1 MIPENEYLRLNQL
14 KSNSL
19 QNLESK
25 VNGIISVSQPI
36 DSPKINLIENNTE
49 YYYRISNL
57 LKHKN
62 RPVSK
67 SDFEHFVLNKFSY
80 LNYVKCV
87 SNDDNLL
94 SIICLKKIE
103 NYQHIDEVKLSSA
116 EINEISSF
124 LNHYISPQFSIEIVN
139 PIFEDMW
146 VKCSILFKDLNP
158 GRAIELLNKD
168 LLEFICPWKNSKSIE
183 IINSKINNIDILNF
197 IKTRYYVDYITGFS
211 VIHFKKDSKEIIK
224 IYDSALEN
232 YDNDFIKS
240 GNIKSIIIP
249 RNNHKIKILDRLEYE
264 KPEPINFDELEID
277 QTFISEKGYEI
288 EKNDSIK
295 NSDEE
300 DYKNLQFIIK

>member
-1 MIPENEYLRLNQL
+1 M
-14 KSNSL
+14 
-19 QNLESK
+19 
-25 VNGIISVSQPI
+25 SQPI

-146 VKCSILFKDLNP
+146 VKCSILFKDINP

-183 IINSKINNIDILNF
+183 IINSKINNIDILN
-197 IKTRYYVDYITGFS
+197 
-211 VIHFKKDSKEIIK
+211 
-224 IYDSALEN
+224 
-232 YDNDFIKS
+232 
-240 GNIKSIIIP
+240 IP
-249 RNNHKIKILDRLEYE
+249 RPKLKRESRASFADSPISTNKHKESQFFE
-264 KPEPINFDELEID
+264 EFVEI
-277 QTFISEKGYEI
+277 
-288 EKNDSIK
+288 
-295 NSDEE
+295 
-300 DYKNLQFIIK
+300 